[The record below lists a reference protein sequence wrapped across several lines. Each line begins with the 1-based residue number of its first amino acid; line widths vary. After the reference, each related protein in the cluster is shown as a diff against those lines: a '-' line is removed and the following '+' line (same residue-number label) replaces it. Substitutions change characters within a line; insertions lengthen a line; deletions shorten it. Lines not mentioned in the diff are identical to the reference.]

1 MLGRRADGREI
12 SATPGYRA
20 GMPPAPR
27 PPLALSL
34 ACVAGLALLA
44 VGHATWLAMAL
55 ADHASG
61 RRFDVLDVFNALM
74 VPGCVALAVGLARAH
89 RRRRLSTRQ
98 VATLAGALTAVGL
111 FTTAVLAVITMPFGG
126 GQL

>member
-1 MLGRRADGREI
+1 
-12 SATPGYRA
+12 
-20 GMPPAPR
+20 MPPALR
-27 PPLALSL
+27 PPLWLTL
-34 ACVAGLALLA
+34 ACIAGLALLA
-44 VGHATWLAMAL
+44 LGHATWLALAL
-55 ADHASG
+55 ADHADG

-98 VATLAGALTAVGL
+98 AAALAGALTAVGL
-111 FTTAVLAVITMPFGG
+111 ITTALVAVITLPFGG